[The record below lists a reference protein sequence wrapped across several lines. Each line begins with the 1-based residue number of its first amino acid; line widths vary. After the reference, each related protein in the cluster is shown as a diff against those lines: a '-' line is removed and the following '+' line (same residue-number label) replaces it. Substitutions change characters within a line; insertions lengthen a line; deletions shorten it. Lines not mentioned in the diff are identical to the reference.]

1 MLYYLQV
8 TPKTSGGNESGEEPQ
23 QQQSSYP
30 FIIMLVMFFL
40 IFWFILIRPQRKQQK
55 QREEMIG
62 NVKKND
68 HVLTSGGIYGIV
80 QSVKDN
86 DVVLKIDEQGNM
98 KVKFAKSAIVG
109 VIKEAGQSEDSPA
122 DKQ

>member
-55 QREEMIG
+55 HREEMLG

-86 DVVLKIDEQGNM
+86 DVVLKIDEQGNI

>member
-55 QREEMIG
+55 HREEMLG